1 VCVCV
6 DVYCLHTESK
16 RTYFTLKVTHGG
28 KFTPPPGRMYV
39 DPVIAWYDCVDY
51 DLFSFYAFE
60 ELVDDIGVKG
70 GVAGYYYRI
79 PGETLDVGL
88 YPLKDDEDVM
98 KMLDLIPTHREIEVY
113 VELKRR
119 RPKRGRKCK
128 IKDEVRVEPSNDP
141 TIDPEQAETS
151 IDGTNGQSHVPMIAG
166 QEQQAED
173 ETQIIDEVLDD
184 IDTPSAELHVSRV
197 VGDTDTH
204 AAQPPVSGVDGPEQ
218 VEQQSQLTDDD
229 LYQFASPGDNVGV
242 GDDLITDMVAE
253 LDQSEDVVLE
263 LNKNYVDLEEV
274 VERDDVER
282 DDVENDDVERD
293 DVGTST
299 QQVNEEEHVVH
310 VSEFEDEEDD
320 LRGPI
325 EPQVEMTDFKFDFD
339 PHFEN
344 VSKLADECMT
354 DYTDHD
360 IGYNFDDDFH
370 SDEEANNNK
379 FVNLRKIRLKEIR
392 KEYEGRSNV
401 KKGEFFVTETFKQPK
416 DIKDKLRIY
425 ALESRRDIR
434 IEKCDQERIRAMC
447 RGIVVG
453 YGRKD
458 TGSSQPSAS
467 SSQSKGKFASSK
479 PYKKNNKAMY
489 EWSLHVSKVGDE
501 RSWSVK
507 TLNDKHKCLQTRKIK
522 LLTARF
528 LSSEVAKILVR
539 DRTAPTAAIAME
551 INEKLQLD
559 VPTTKISRARE
570 FAQKKIDGD
579 HEEQYAN
586 LRDYALELKNRN
598 PDTTVKIQV
607 EANPDSSVSSRVFRR
622 IYVCIGALKKGYKAG
637 RRDILGLDGAFIK
650 GHHTGQVLTAVG
662 VDSNNGLYPVA
673 YAVVE
678 AESKSSWLWFLSN
691 LGDDLDL
698 QPNSNFTFISD
709 RQKV

>member
-1 VCVCV
+1 
-6 DVYCLHTESK
+6 
-16 RTYFTLKVTHGG
+16 
-28 KFTPPPGRMYV
+28 
-39 DPVIAWYDCVDY
+39 
-51 DLFSFYAFE
+51 
-60 ELVDDIGVKG
+60 
-70 GVAGYYYRI
+70 
-79 PGETLDVGL
+79 
-88 YPLKDDEDVM
+88 
-98 KMLDLIPTHREIEVY
+98 
-113 VELKRR
+113 
-119 RPKRGRKCK
+119 
-128 IKDEVRVEPSNDP
+128 
-141 TIDPEQAETS
+141 
-151 IDGTNGQSHVPMIAG
+151 MI
-166 QEQQAED
+166 
-173 ETQIIDEVLDD
+173 T
-184 IDTPSAELHVSRV
+184 
-197 VGDTDTH
+197 
-204 AAQPPVSGVDGPEQ
+204 
-218 VEQQSQLTDDD
+218 
-229 LYQFASPGDNVGV
+229 GV

-274 VERDDVER
+274 VERDDVES
-282 DDVENDDVERD
+282 DDVESADVERD

-320 LRGPI
+320 VRAPI

-344 VSKLADECMT
+344 VSKLADECMA

-360 IGYNFDDDFH
+360 SGYNFDDDFH
-370 SDEEANNNK
+370 SDEEGNNNK
-379 FVNLRKIRLKEIR
+379 FVTLRKIRLKEIR
-392 KEYEGRSNV
+392 KEYEGRANV

-416 DIKDKLRIY
+416 GIKDKLRIY
-425 ALESRRDIR
+425 VLESRRDIR

-447 RGIVVG
+447 RGTVVG
-453 YGRKD
+453 YGRNY
-458 TGSSQPSAS
+458 TGSCQPSAS

-479 PYKKNNKAMY
+479 TYKKNSKAMC

-507 TLNDKHKCLQTRKIK
+507 TLNDEHKCLQTRNIK

-539 DRTAPTAAIAME
+539 DRTATTAAIAME

-570 FAQKKIDGD
+570 FAQKQIDGD

-586 LRDYALELKNRN
+586 LKNYALELKNRN

-662 VDSNNGLYPVA
+662 VDSNNGLYLVA

>member
-1 VCVCV
+1 
-6 DVYCLHTESK
+6 
-16 RTYFTLKVTHGG
+16 
-28 KFTPPPGRMYV
+28 
-39 DPVIAWYDCVDY
+39 
-51 DLFSFYAFE
+51 LFSFYAFE
-60 ELVDDIGVKG
+60 ELVADIGVKG

-79 PGETLDVGL
+79 LGETLDVGL
-88 YPLKDDEDVM
+88 YPLESDEHVM
-98 KMLDLIPTHREIEVY
+98 DMLDLIPTHREIEVY

-128 IKDEVRVEPSNDP
+128 ITDEVRVEPSNDP

-151 IDGTNGQSHVPMIAG
+151 IDGTNGQSPVPMIAG
-166 QEQQAED
+166 QEKQAED
-173 ETQIIDEVLDD
+173 NVGVGDD
-184 IDTPSAELHVSRV
+184 LITDTPSAQPHVSRV

-204 AAQPPVSGVDGPEQ
+204 AAQQPVSGVDGQEQVDGPEQ
-218 VEQQSQLTDDD
+218 VEQQSQHTDED
-229 LYQFASPGDNVGV
+229 LYQFASPGDNVGM

-282 DDVENDDVERD
+282 DDVEIDDVERD
-293 DVGTST
+293 DVGTSK
-299 QQVNEEEHVVH
+299 QHVNEEEHVVH

-320 LRGPI
+320 VTAPI

-344 VSKLADECMT
+344 VAKLADEYMA

-360 IGYNFDDDFH
+360 SGYNFDDDFH
-370 SDEEANNNK
+370 SDEEGNNNK
-379 FVNLRKIRLKEIR
+379 FVTLRKIWLKEIR
-392 KEYEGRSNV
+392 KEYEGRANV
-401 KKGEFFVTETFKQPK
+401 KKGEFFVTETFKHPK

-434 IEKCDQERIRAMC
+434 IEKCDQERIRAIC
-447 RGIVVG
+447 RGTVVG
-453 YGRKD
+453 YGRND
-458 TGSSQPSAS
+458 TGSCQPSAS
-467 SSQSKGKFASSK
+467 SSQSKGKFASTK
-479 PYKKNNKAMY
+479 TYKKKSKAMC

-507 TLNDKHKCLQTRKIK
+507 TLNDEHKCLQTRKIK

-570 FAQKKIDGD
+570 FAQKQIDGD

-598 PDTTVKIQV
+598 LDTTVKIQV

-622 IYVCIGALKKGYKAG
+622 IYVCIGALKKGYKVG
-637 RRDILGLDGAFIK
+637 RMDILGLDGAFIK

-678 AESKSSWLWFLSN
+678 TESKSSWLWFLSN
-691 LGDDLDL
+691 LGDDLCWNVNTL
-698 QPNSNFTFISD
+698 IMC
-709 RQKV
+709 